1 MGTHGLCKKSWLRI
15 QAFLWIVTPA
25 VHSLF
30 TMKTLL
36 MGAQNSL
43 QNMSAS
49 HCDQHPALCPQ
60 FTRGG
65 LTHLT
70 LSVVPVGQDQ
80 SELPAKIPRL
90 VGRSNT
96 RFQFVPLTLAIVV

>member
-1 MGTHGLCKKSWLRI
+1 MGTHGLCEKSWLRI
-15 QAFLWIVTPA
+15 QAFLWIVTSA

-30 TMKTLL
+30 AMKTLL

-49 HCDQHPALCPQ
+49 HCDQYPALCLQ

-65 LTHLT
+65 SAHLT
-70 LSVVPVGQDQ
+70 LSVVPVGHDQ

-90 VGRSNT
+90 VRRSNT
-96 RFQFVPLTLAIVV
+96 RFQFAPLTLAIVV